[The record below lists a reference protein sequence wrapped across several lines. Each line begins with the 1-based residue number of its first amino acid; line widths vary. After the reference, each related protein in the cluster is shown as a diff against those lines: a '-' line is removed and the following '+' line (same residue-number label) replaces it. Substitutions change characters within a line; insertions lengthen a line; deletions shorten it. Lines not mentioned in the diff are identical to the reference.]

1 MMSTYLMIGSY
12 KTDSLKEINVERT
25 DKAKELIRK
34 NDGSLKE
41 GYAMLGEKDLIL
53 VVDFPNDSA
62 AVKTSVE
69 LSKYLGISFST
80 SPALSFEEFD
90 RLVE

>member
-1 MMSTYLMIGSY
+1 MGTYLMIGSY
-12 KTDSLKEINVERT
+12 NTDSLKEISVERT
-25 DKAKELIRK
+25 DKAKELIQK

-41 GYAMLGEKDLIL
+41 GYAMLGEKDLVL
-53 VVDFPNDSA
+53 VVDFPSDSA

-69 LSKYLGISFST
+69 LSKNLGISFST

-90 RLVE
+90 SLVE